1 MSRARLVKQR
11 EDIRRLRL
19 TKEQLEL
26 FRWRLEAEYR
36 KETVEYCRN
45 VIKYTNIL
53 GTLLWYSTRTGTAP
67 STPRSWAPCS
77 GPWASTPPR
86 RAEFSKSSSVL
97 EQLHKGTV
105 AQDQDELKLVRL
117 ERCKQ
122 GKISSLMVFN
132 TFLIISYEFFSS
144 TTRGYPSAYWLASF
158 LAIQDPDM

>member
-53 GTLLWYSTRTGTAP
+53 GTLL
-67 STPRSWAPCS
+67 
-77 GPWASTPPR
+77 
-86 RAEFSKSSSVL
+86 
-97 EQLHKGTV
+97 
-105 AQDQDELKLVRL
+105 
-117 ERCKQ
+117 
-122 GKISSLMVFN
+122 
-132 TFLIISYEFFSS
+132 
-144 TTRGYPSAYWLASF
+144 
-158 LAIQDPDM
+158 